1 VVQVL
6 SRAVAV
12 EMVQAEHLRVV
23 VSVRAVLHFQ
33 LPELLRFMARVAV
46 AEVMTVQVDSVAE
59 ELQIAEQ
66 AMVVASL
73 LQPLVVLVSPTQVA
87 EVEAVE
93 REMHQVAWVDLA

>member
-1 VVQVL
+1 V
-6 SRAVAV
+6 AAV
-12 EMVQAEHLRVV
+12 EMVPEVLLKMVAL
-23 VSVRAVLHFQ
+23 VRAVLHFQ
-33 LPELLRFMARVAV
+33 LPGLPRFMARVAV
-46 AEVMTVQVDSVAE
+46 AEVMTAQVDSVVE
-59 ELQIAEQ
+59 ELRIAEQ

>member
-6 SRAVAV
+6 SQAVAV

-73 LQPLVVLVSPTQVA
+73 LQPLVVLVSPTQVVAAVA
-87 EVEAVE
+87 EEQEMLRVEL
-93 REMHQVAWVDLA
+93 VDLV